1 MTKDNNINILENSI
15 FENQINIDTIK
26 IESDSIEASI
36 KLFDQAVNNNNWR
49 ELEPEIVS
57 SLDSEFCSLKT
68 LINMKKIDERVQTV
82 ILNAISNDN
91 SNPTMYKSL
100 SDIQKN
106 LITLTS
112 QIKETIKNIQNI
124 LKSHTYKKD
133 IEQINEDSIESD
145 IYRCRGSKNFIS
157 KMIN

>member
-1 MTKDNNINILENSI
+1 MSKDNNINILDSI
-15 FENQINIDTIK
+15 FENQINIDTAK
-26 IESDSIEASI
+26 IENDSIEISI
-36 KLFDQAVNNNNWR
+36 KLFEQAVNNNNWR
-49 ELEPEIVS
+49 ELEPGIVS
-57 SLDSEFCSLKT
+57 GLDSEFRSLKT
-68 LINMKKIDERVQTV
+68 LINMKKIDERVQAV

-91 SNPTMYKSL
+91 SNPAMYKSL

-106 LITLTS
+106 LIALTT

-124 LKSHTYKKD
+124 LKMRSYKD
-133 IEQINEDSIESD
+133 IEQINEESGESD